1 MSHWLARWIGKQMA
15 LAGNSTY
22 LTDSSDVY
30 ISYLPM
36 AHSMEVCLQM
46 TIIISGAA
54 IGFYSGDVRK
64 LVTEDLPALQPTI
77 MAGHD
82 ST

>member
-1 MSHWLARWIGKQMA
+1 
-15 LAGNSTY
+15 
-22 LTDSSDVY
+22 
-30 ISYLPM
+30 M

-77 MAGHD
+77 MAGRGSLPPSLH
-82 ST
+82 SCSPHHGQRNRALHTALP

>member
-1 MSHWLARWIGKQMA
+1 MA
-15 LAGNSTY
+15 LAGNSTG
-22 LTDSSDVY
+22 LVNESDVY
-30 ISYLPM
+30 ISYLPL

-77 MAGHD
+77 MAGHHG
-82 ST
+82 T